1 MIHILTLAPSASDGT
16 SFYRLAGVM
25 PFLKK
30 EYNDISITDNSYRDK
45 VDWNDYTGYDIVVLQ
60 RPFLQS
66 HLNIIKLLKSMNI
79 KVIIDYDDDV
89 LNLENH
95 NPYYVG
101 YEQAKPTIIEIA
113 SLADEIWVST
123 EGLKETF
130 SEYNK
135 NITIIPNA
143 HNDYLFPVKEK
154 KEFNLTTKKVSYRGG
169 KTHELDVY
177 AHKDE
182 WLEMINNNLDF
193 DFTFVGARFPL
204 METSCGD
211 NYLIVEGL
219 HIIEFFKYFY
229 ELNTNIFI
237 YPLQNTKFNR
247 AKSNISWI
255 ETTYA
260 GGVVLAPQGF
270 NEFIKPGMLN
280 YKDNFLYLFDR
291 IKDDY
296 KVLKILNDISW
307 NFIQQNLLLSQVNQK
322 RYNSI
327 VEVKNRK

>member
-327 VEVKNRK
+327 VDVKNRK

>member
-113 SLADEIWVST
+113 SLSDEIWVST
-123 EGLKETF
+123 EALKETF